1 MNTATKDPRFQQ
13 DRITI
18 YKPQVKKKI
27 DSFKFSE
34 EEKPT
39 DFKKITVEQ
48 LESGS
53 KKLTPGMVI
62 VFNDGKMA
70 KLKPLASKTSVK
82 HIGAL
87 CYTNP
92 YNGERDMVS
101 VLAEAVVNGGEG
113 SIKGLSHFLEKK

>member
-1 MNTATKDPRFQQ
+1 MNTATRES
-13 DRITI
+13 RITT
-18 YKPQVKKKI
+18 YKPKAKTAAE
-27 DSFKFSE
+27 SFKFSN
-34 EEKPT
+34 EEKPA
-39 DFKKITVEQ
+39 DFKKVTVEQ
-48 LESGS
+48 VELGT
-53 KKLTPGMVI
+53 KKLTPGMII

-82 HIGAL
+82 HNGAF

-113 SIKGLSHFLEKK
+113 PIKGLSHFLEKR